1 MFTLELKFFALPAVI
16 TLTLEQLY
24 ASIYSAK
31 LRELLTLALLIHT
44 SYVVPRT

>member
-1 MFTLELKFFALPAVI
+1 MFTLELKFFALPVI

-44 SYVVPRT
+44 SCVVVPRT